1 MHTPVLL
8 QQAILG
14 LNIKEDGLYIDAT
27 AGEGGHLK
35 EIAAKNTRVL
45 ALDWDKEQIENLKVQ
60 FGDRKNIIFF
70 QGNYAQVSDLAK
82 ENNFF
87 PIDGIIFDFGLSY
100 KQIKNGGKGFSYH
113 TDEETLDMRI
123 DANEK
128 VTAADILNDLSEKE
142 LYFIFARFSEDIN
155 SQVIA
160 RQIVL
165 YRSYQKITQVRQLKE
180 AIDQALKTQ
189 DIRTY
194 ARIFQ
199 ALRIAVNHEFENI
212 KAGLLGALKIL
223 KPEGRI
229 VVISFHSLEDRLV
242 KQFIKENKLFLVNKK
257 AVGGRRELSFER
269 SAKLRVISKSNLI

>member
-45 ALDWDKEQIENLKVQ
+45 ALDWDKEQIENLKAQ